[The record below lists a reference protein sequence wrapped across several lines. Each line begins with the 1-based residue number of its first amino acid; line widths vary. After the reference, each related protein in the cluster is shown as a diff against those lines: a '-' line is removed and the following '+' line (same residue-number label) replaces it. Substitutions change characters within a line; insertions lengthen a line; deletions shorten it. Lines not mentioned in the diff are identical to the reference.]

1 MAAAVASWKAFV
13 AATAAGTDAY
23 GPECAALRE
32 HGLSALAETHFL
44 ESVEVRCPVECAYV
58 HADLAASDAAPD
70 PVPSLPPS
78 RAKQAAFKTT
88 HVPAFRATLERGGPF
103 LSSSHAHDSWAW
115 VDDAFPSAIAAL
127 ASAADDVSRRADAL
141 ETALAAT
148 RAPLPRRGREG
159 RETHVR
165 RDEAIEKTEAT
176 ETVVAARRRADGL
189 RGRLRRR
196 ARESAAAVAATR
208 GPPSLVSVAEAF
220 FARRLAEFA
229 ERADALE
236 EEGGDDEDEE
246 EEEEAND
253 DETFRNTSGTRSA
266 PGEDDGASEM
276 DVDASSAATCGSLRL
291 DRQQSL
297 MLSTGAS
304 GLARTHSLMP
314 AAAVA
319 RARAPAAEVMGAR
332 WAAALAS
339 AGASLRESGL
349 FGETCAAAAAGAV
362 ARATRRRVAE
372 RASGSFERRAS
383 KSLLRWVDLV
393 PIAFLET
400 IGLVTS
406 IETDDDSA
414 AWRAR
419 CAHCAYETL
428 GASRVKECFDV
439 VVEFPDSKPA
449 LWDLRRCLRR
459 TSLRFQLT
467 TQLRDA
473 LSARL
478 LIAGAPTSDIVD
490 TYRLL
495 IRATR
500 ELDPSGV
507 VLAAVSG
514 PLKEYLRERKDTI
527 RCVVSMLMG
536 SGADDETGELAG
548 GLLSGVSGD
557 TRLRDETAARE
568 EAPGR
573 EGALADDGDAEFLAF
588 PFFGGARGGGDKK
601 GTNSRTPE
609 WAEWEPEPVE
619 SEAAASRVAARG
631 GDDELAQLVSIYGS
645 KELFISEYRNML
657 AERLL
662 SKVGHDVDRET
673 HALELLKLRFGEA
686 SLHKCEVMLKDMR
699 DSKRLNGNI
708 KQPPA
713 IGTPAATDETA
724 RRQTETLRSSPLDAT
739 VVSALFWPPF
749 ADEAP
754 DFALPGSM
762 NALLETYGERYHH
775 LKAPRKIKWRPTLG
789 TVQMEI
795 MWRDVEVSVSVGPIE
810 AALIHAFQDKARWS
824 ATELAKALGV
834 SKQTLRRRA
843 VVWINAGVLV
853 EEAGGG
859 DDPHGHGY
867 RLTTGADA
875 DAASAFGAAAADDST
890 AGGGGAVASAEDQAA
905 AGMKVYEQYVV
916 GMLTNFPSLPLDR
929 IHNMLK
935 MFVSEPPYDRT
946 SEQLAAFLAQLVAED
961 KVVMEGNQYKRRT

>member
-1 MAAAVASWKAFV
+1 M
-13 AATAAGTDAY
+13 
-23 GPECAALRE
+23 
-32 HGLSALAETHFL
+32 
-44 ESVEVRCPVECAYV
+44 
-58 HADLAASDAAPD
+58 
-70 PVPSLPPS
+70 
-78 RAKQAAFKTT
+78 
-88 HVPAFRATLERGGPF
+88 PAFRASLERGGRF
-103 LSSSHAHDSWAW
+103 LSPSHAHDSWAW
-115 VDDAFPSAIAAL
+115 VDDAFPDAVAAL

-141 ETALAAT
+141 ETFLVSGARDARDARDATVANERKTGKGILA
-148 RAPLPRRGREG
+148 RRGTSRG
-159 RETHVR
+159 G
-165 RDEAIEKTEAT
+165 
-176 ETVVAARRRADGL
+176 AAR
-189 RGRLRRR
+189 RLRRR
-196 ARESAAAVAATR
+196 ARRAVAAVAATR
-208 GPPSLVSVAEAF
+208 GPPSLVSVAEAY

-229 ERADALE
+229 ERAEALE
-236 EEGGDDEDEE
+236 PEE
-246 EEEEAND
+246 EEEEDDEGAND
-253 DETFRNTSGTRSA
+253 DETEPETKDGVL
-266 PGEDDGASEM
+266 GDDDDGGGASM
-276 DVDASSAATCGSLRL
+276 DVDASSSSFGSGL

-314 AAAVA
+314 ASAVA
-319 RARAPAAEVMGAR
+319 RATASVAEVMGAR

-349 FGETCAAAAAGAV
+349 FGETCAAAAAAAV

-372 RASGSFERRAS
+372 RASGSFERRAAPP
-383 KSLLRWVDLV
+383 LLRWVDAV
-393 PIAFLET
+393 PIAFLKH

-406 IETDDDSA
+406 IETDDASA

-419 CAHCAYETL
+419 CAHCAYEAL
-428 GASRVKECFDV
+428 GASRVAECFDV
-439 VVEFPDSKPA
+439 IVEFPDSKPA
-449 LWDLRRCLRR
+449 LMDLRRCLRR
-459 TSLRFQLT
+459 TTLRFELVRSLRDT
-467 TQLRDA
+467 LR
-473 LSARL
+473 ARL

-495 IRATR
+495 IRAMN

-527 RCVVSMLMG
+527 RCVVGMLMG
-536 SGADDETGELAG
+536 ASGGDDEGGELAG
-548 GLLSGVSGD
+548 GLLSDDGGRAENLAGGSGEH
-557 TRLRDETAARE
+557 LRELL
-568 EAPGR
+568 PGG
-573 EGALADDGDAEFLAF
+573 EGLADDGDAEFLEWCGLSGSLGATAF
-588 PFFGGARGGGDKK
+588 GLGSEENARAL
-601 GTNSRTPE
+601 PE
-609 WAEWEPEPVE
+609 WAKWEPEPVE
-619 SEAAASRVAARG
+619 SEAAASRGRRRG
-631 GDDELAQLVSIYGS
+631 GDDELGQLVSIYGS
-645 KELFISEYRNML
+645 KELFIAEYRNML

-662 SKVGHDVDRET
+662 GKVGHDVDRET
-673 HALELLKLRFGEA
+673 HALELLKLRFGET

-708 KQPPA
+708 KAPPA
-713 IGTPAATDETA
+713 PGTPAATDATA
-724 RRQTETLRSSPLDAT
+724 RAQTDALRASPLDAT

-754 DFALPGSM
+754 DFSLPESM

-775 LKAPRKIKWRPTLG
+775 LKAPRKMKWRPTLG
-789 TVQMEI
+789 TVQMDI

-810 AALIHAFQDKARWS
+810 AALIHAFQDEARWS
-824 ATELAKALGV
+824 SFELAKVLGV

-853 EEAGGG
+853 EEAGGDG
-859 DDPHGHGY
+859 DGDPQSGHGY

-875 DAASAFGAAAADDST
+875 DAATFGAAAADDST

-905 AGMKVYEQYVV
+905 AGMKVYEQYVI

-961 KVVMEGNQYKRRT
+961 KVVAEGNQYKRRT

>member
-1 MAAAVASWKAFV
+1 M
-13 AATAAGTDAY
+13 
-23 GPECAALRE
+23 
-32 HGLSALAETHFL
+32 
-44 ESVEVRCPVECAYV
+44 
-58 HADLAASDAAPD
+58 
-70 PVPSLPPS
+70 
-78 RAKQAAFKTT
+78 
-88 HVPAFRATLERGGPF
+88 PAFRASLERGGRF
-103 LSSSHAHDSWAW
+103 LSPSHAHDSWAW
-115 VDDAFPSAIAAL
+115 VDDAFPDAVAAL

-141 ETALAAT
+141 ETFLVAGARDARDAKADATVANERKTGGKGILA
-148 RAPLPRRGREG
+148 RRGASRG
-159 RETHVR
+159 G
-165 RDEAIEKTEAT
+165 
-176 ETVVAARRRADGL
+176 AAR
-189 RGRLRRR
+189 RLRRR
-196 ARESAAAVAATR
+196 ARRAVAAVAATR
-208 GPPSLVSVAEAF
+208 GPPSLVSVAEAY

-229 ERADALE
+229 ERAEALE
-236 EEGGDDEDEE
+236 PEE
-246 EEEEAND
+246 EEEDDDEGAND
-253 DETFRNTSGTRSA
+253 DETEPETKDGVL
-266 PGEDDGASEM
+266 GDDDDGGGASM
-276 DVDASSAATCGSLRL
+276 DVDASSSSFGSGL

-314 AAAVA
+314 ASAVA
-319 RARAPAAEVMGAR
+319 RATASVAEVMGAR

-349 FGETCAAAAAGAV
+349 FGETCAAAAAAAV

-372 RASGSFERRAS
+372 RASGSFERRAAPP
-383 KSLLRWVDLV
+383 LLRWVDAV
-393 PIAFLET
+393 PIAFLKH

-406 IETDDDSA
+406 IETDDASA

-419 CAHCAYETL
+419 CAHCAYEAL
-428 GASRVKECFDV
+428 GASRVAECFDV
-439 VVEFPDSKPA
+439 IVEFPDSKPA
-449 LWDLRRCLRR
+449 LMDLRRCLRR
-459 TSLRFQLT
+459 TTLRFELVRSLRDT
-467 TQLRDA
+467 LR
-473 LSARL
+473 ARL

-495 IRATR
+495 IRAMN

-527 RCVVSMLMG
+527 RCVVGMLMG
-536 SGADDETGELAG
+536 ASGGDDEGGELAG
-548 GLLSGVSGD
+548 GLLSDDGGRAENLAGGSGEH
-557 TRLRDETAARE
+557 LRELL
-568 EAPGR
+568 PGG
-573 EGALADDGDAEFLAF
+573 EGLADDGDAEFLEWCGLSGSLGATAF
-588 PFFGGARGGGDKK
+588 GLGSEENARAL
-601 GTNSRTPE
+601 PE
-609 WAEWEPEPVE
+609 WAKWEPEPVE
-619 SEAAASRVAARG
+619 SEAAASRGRRRG
-631 GDDELAQLVSIYGS
+631 GDDELGQLVSIYGS
-645 KELFISEYRNML
+645 KELFIAEYRNML

-662 SKVGHDVDRET
+662 GKVGHDVDRET
-673 HALELLKLRFGEA
+673 HALELLKLRFGET

-708 KQPPA
+708 KAPPA
-713 IGTPAATDETA
+713 PGTPAATDATA
-724 RRQTETLRSSPLDAT
+724 RAQTDALRASPLDAT

-754 DFALPGSM
+754 DFSLPESM

-775 LKAPRKIKWRPTLG
+775 LKAPRKMKWRPTLG
-789 TVQMEI
+789 TVQMDI

-810 AALIHAFQDKARWS
+810 AALIHAFQDEARWS
-824 ATELAKALGV
+824 SFELAKVLGV

-853 EEAGGG
+853 EEAGGDG
-859 DDPHGHGY
+859 DPQSGHGY

-875 DAASAFGAAAADDST
+875 DAATFGAAAADDST

-905 AGMKVYEQYVV
+905 AGMKVYEQYVI

-961 KVVMEGNQYKRRT
+961 KVVAEGNQYKRRT

>member
-1 MAAAVASWKAFV
+1 M
-13 AATAAGTDAY
+13 
-23 GPECAALRE
+23 
-32 HGLSALAETHFL
+32 
-44 ESVEVRCPVECAYV
+44 
-58 HADLAASDAAPD
+58 
-70 PVPSLPPS
+70 
-78 RAKQAAFKTT
+78 
-88 HVPAFRATLERGGPF
+88 
-103 LSSSHAHDSWAW
+103 
-115 VDDAFPSAIAAL
+115 DDAFPSAVAAL
-127 ASAADDVSRRADAL
+127 ARAADDASRRADAL
-141 ETALAAT
+141 ELALARDAPGT
-148 RAPLPRRGREG
+148 RGERALSPRHAPHAPRDPSAIARVTDRAASVDGRGG
-159 RETHVR
+159 V
-165 RDEAIEKTEAT
+165 
-176 ETVVAARRRADGL
+176 
-189 RGRLRRR
+189 RRR
-196 ARESAAAVAATR
+196 ARASAAAITATR
-208 GPPSLVSVAEAF
+208 GPPSLVAVAEAY

-229 ERADALE
+229 ARAEASE
-236 EEGGDDEDEE
+236 EE
-246 EEEEAND
+246 EEEEAAA
-253 DETFRNTSGTRSA
+253 DEEEQEEDADVRDVEKNPEYGIAPRSA
-266 PGEDDGASEM
+266 SRGSARGASM
-276 DVDASSAATCGSLRL
+276 DVDSEPVSAFGSGL

-319 RARAPAAEVMGAR
+319 RARASAAEVMGAR
-332 WAAALAS
+332 WATALAS
-339 AGASLRESGL
+339 VGASLRESGL
-349 FGETCAAAAAGAV
+349 FGETCAAAAAAAI
-362 ARATRRRVAE
+362 ARATRRRVAD
-372 RASGSFERRAS
+372 RASGAFEKRAS
-383 KSLLRWVDLV
+383 RSLLRWVDAV

-406 IETDDDSA
+406 IETDDASA

-428 GASRVKECFDV
+428 GASRVAECFDI

-449 LWDLRRCLRR
+449 LADLRQCLRR
-459 TSLRFQLT
+459 TSLRFSLT

-473 LSARL
+473 LRRRL
-478 LIAGAPTSDIVD
+478 LIAGAPTSDIID

-527 RCVVSMLMG
+527 RCVVRMLMG
-536 SGADDETGELAG
+536 SDEAGADDETGELAG
-548 GLLSGVSGD
+548 GLLGD
-557 TRLRDETAARE
+557 ARGGARGDEAAARE
-568 EAPGR
+568 DAPGR
-573 EGALADDGDAEFLAF
+573 EGLVDDGDAEFLEF
-588 PFFGGARGGGDKK
+588 PFGARR
-601 GTNSRTPE
+601 SSARVPE

-619 SEAAASRVAARG
+619 SEAAASRVSARG

-645 KELFISEYRNML
+645 KELFIAEYRNML

-713 IGTPAATDETA
+713 PGTPAATDETA

-754 DFALPGSM
+754 DFALPDSM

-775 LKAPRKIKWRPTLG
+775 LKTPRKMKWRPTLG

-810 AALIHAFQDKARWS
+810 AALIHAFQEKARWS
-824 ATELAKALGV
+824 ASELAGALGV
-834 SKQTLRRRA
+834 AKQTLRRRA

-859 DDPHGHGY
+859 DDPHEHGY

-875 DAASAFGAAAADDST
+875 DAASAFGAAAVDDST

-905 AGMKVYEQYVV
+905 AGMKVYEQYVI

-961 KVVMEGNQYKRRT
+961 KVVAEGNQYKRRT